1 MNNSCVKTQT
11 PRILSPA
18 RRISLDDNKL
28 TGHRKKISALEAV
41 YLVLQMP
48 LRRSSRDF
56 QFISTSPPEERT
68 FLLTRLD
75 KLKELPDNSTDVES
89 DNIIYKRYQSR
100 AKQLEKLCLAD
111 FVATFNCV
119 KDEQADT
126 GNATYEPSLTGIND
140 FLPETNFEDN
150 TDDDPNS
157 IHVTK
162 SVCEP
167 NEYILKGGMKLVKR
181 KKPKIIC
188 TEHINKQDS
197 ALQRKP
203 SELFGCF
210 DSRNNKQH
218 KQYDLLYC
226 IGIFPRN
233 DDEELRLKRMSND
246 DYYALDRSLNEQQ
259 RQFFYHVLH
268 SIKTKDNPI
277 RLFLSGG
284 AGVGK
289 STVTNALYEALI
301 TYLNSIK
308 GENPDKV
315 KVVKTA
321 PTGKAA
327 FDINGNTL
335 HFAFKIPA
343 NRGFKYCAL
352 DSDRFNTIRSQLKE
366 LMLIF
371 IDEISLVGSGMFN
384 FLNLRLQ
391 QIMGTKEPFGGIIL
405 ITVRDLFQ
413 LKPVF
418 DKWIFENSQTGYNAL
433 AIGPPRYK
441 AMSSADIFTEQCL
454 TQHEGSPFFFPFH
467 KDNIWTGRFM
477 LFELTEIMRQKDD
490 KAFAELLNRLR
501 EGKQSD
507 NGEAVLKQRLVSVR
521 PENGNYPMNM
531 THLFSTNASVDA
543 HNNALYT
550 LSITDKAQIKAVDI
564 IIGDISDDFKTQM
577 KSKIP
582 DDPTMDNGLI
592 RSSAIGNSGKI

>member
-1 MNNSCVKTQT
+1 MV
-11 PRILSPA
+11 PA
-18 RRISLDDNKL
+18 RRISLDDNEL

-162 SVCEP
+162 SLCET

-210 DSRNNKQH
+210 YSRNNKQH

-405 ITVRDLFQ
+405 ITVRDLFR

-418 DKWIFENSQTGYNAL
+418 DKWIFQNSQTGYNAL
-433 AIGPPRYK
+433 AK
-441 AMSSADIFTEQCL
+441 LDNFIFQLPKL
-454 TQHEGSPFFFPFH
+454 T
-467 KDNIWTGRFM
+467 R
-477 LFELTEIMRQKDD
+477 
-490 KAFAELLNRLR
+490 
-501 EGKQSD
+501 
-507 NGEAVLKQRLVSVR
+507 
-521 PENGNYPMNM
+521 
-531 THLFSTNASVDA
+531 
-543 HNNALYT
+543 
-550 LSITDKAQIKAVDI
+550 VDI
-564 IIGDISDDFKTQM
+564 AIKFLWAYPRGHKP
-577 KSKIP
+577 IP
-582 DDPTMDNGLI
+582 
-592 RSSAIGNSGKI
+592 NSGLASSIQGLNPTSKWQRNREFVWQIVKLSLTCDPSHEIRKRLAMDSLLWSSTPIVPLMKNNCCIFVAP